1 MAGNRKRPTRGT
13 ASESRY
19 SLMEFTR
26 EFPDDAA
33 CLDYLWRARYSS
45 DGRHADCPECKQRR
59 MFKRYETAQQRQ
71 SWSCTHCGHHLHP
84 TAGTIF
90 HKSSTALHLWF
101 YAIYLITSTRCGISA
116 KQLEREIGVG
126 YKTAWRMF
134 NLIRNSLMA
143 ETPAPLS
150 GNVEMDETYVGG
162 KPRAREIRAMARTGL
177 GPMQAGQAA
186 ARAKKTTVFGM
197 VERGGKVVARVVPS
211 EFQASAFDHIDTHI
225 LPASHIFTDEA
236 AAYSPLASKGYA
248 HRRIQHAAKVY
259 VDGDVHTQT
268 IEGFWSLVKSGIRGV
283 YHSVSA
289 KWLQSYLD
297 EYAWRYNHREHTE
310 RGTGQRRLPVGEA
323 KFRLLLGRAALPV
336 A

>member
-1 MAGNRKRPTRGT
+1 
-13 ASESRY
+13 
-19 SLMEFTR
+19 MEFMH
-26 EFPDDAA
+26 EFPDDEA
-33 CLDYLWRARYSS
+33 CLTYLWTTRYAPDGTHARCPRCEVKRAFR
-45 DGRHADCPECKQRR
+45 
-59 MFKRYETAQQRQ
+59 RYETGQQRQ
-71 SWSCTHCGHHLHP
+71 SWTCTACGLHLHP

-150 GNVEMDETYVGG
+150 GKVEMDETFVGG
-162 KPRAREIRAMARTGL
+162 KPRGREIRTMARMGL

-197 VERGGKVVARVVPS
+197 VERGGKIVARVVPP
-211 EFQASAFDHIDTHI
+211 EFQAPAFGYIETHV

-236 AAYSPLASKGYA
+236 AAYSPLASKGYG

-268 IEGFWSLVKSGIRGV
+268 IDGFWSLLKSGIRGV
-283 YHSVSA
+283 YHAVSA

-310 RGTGQRRLPVGEA
+310 RRTGKRRMPIGEA
-323 KFRLLLGRAALPV
+323 KFRLLLARAALPV
-336 A
+336 

>member
-1 MAGNRKRPTRGT
+1 
-13 ASESRY
+13 
-19 SLMEFTR
+19 MEFVK

-33 CLDYLWRARYSS
+33 CLNYLWRARYSS
-45 DGRHADCPECKQRR
+45 DGTHAECPECGERR
-59 MFKRYETAQQRQ
+59 RFKRYETAQQRQ

-101 YAIYLITSTRCGISA
+101 YALYLITSTRGGISA

-143 ETPAPLS
+143 ETPAPLK
-150 GNVEMDETYVGG
+150 GKVEMDETYVGG
-162 KPRAREIRAMARTGL
+162 KPRGREIRAMAQTGL

-186 ARAKKTTVFGM
+186 ARAKKTTIFGM
-197 VERGGKVVARVVPS
+197 VERGGKVFARVVPP
-211 EFQASAFDHIDTHI
+211 EFQAPAFGHTEAHV
-225 LPASHIFTDEA
+225 LPASHVFTDEA
-236 AAYSPLASKGYA
+236 SAYSPLASKGYR

-268 IEGFWSLVKSGIRGV
+268 IEGFWSTVKSGIRGV
-283 YHSVSA
+283 YDAVSA
-289 KWLQSYLD
+289 RWLQSYLD
-297 EYAWRYNHREHTE
+297 EYAWRYNHREHTLRRRGE
-310 RGTGQRRLPVGEA
+310 RRMPTGEA
-323 KFRLLLGRAALPV
+323 KLRLLLGQAAHPV
-336 A
+336 V

>member
-1 MAGNRKRPTRGT
+1 MGDRKQPKRGS

-19 SLMEFTR
+19 SLMEFVR
-26 EFPDDAA
+26 EFPDDKA
-33 CLDYLWRARYSS
+33 CLTYLWTARYAP
-45 DGRHADCPECKQRR
+45 DGTHATCPDCKVERVFR
-59 MFKRYETAQQRQ
+59 RYETGQQRQ
-71 SWSCTHCGHHLHP
+71 SWTCTACGKHLHP

-116 KQLEREIGVG
+116 KQLERELGVG

-150 GNVEMDETYVGG
+150 GKVEMDETYFSRSYRLGEHPGRSG
-162 KPRAREIRAMARTGL
+162 KSTHERV
-177 GPMQAGQAA
+177 
-186 ARAKKTTVFGM
+186 VFGM
-197 VERGGKVVARVVPS
+197 VERQGKVVARHVAGATLPDVEPHIS
-211 EFQASAFDHIDTHI
+211 EHV
-225 LPASHIFTDEA
+225 LPGSMVFTDDA
-236 AAYSPLASKGYA
+236 GIYRGLGKRGYP
-248 HRRIQHAAKVY
+248 HRRINHAARVY

-268 IEGFWSLVKSGIRGV
+268 IEGFWSLVKNGIGGV

-310 RGTGQRRLPVGEA
+310 RGTGERRKPIGEA
-323 KFRLLLGRAALPV
+323 KFRLLLRRAATV
-336 A
+336 